1 MSDQH
6 PTPHPLDGKL
16 EPETKDC
23 FDERAALY
31 SIAISL
37 KRIVDVMTGT
47 ETHLGMRDA
56 VAASPTGCRGRTH
69 HERPSRSDH
78 SRAG

>member
-1 MSDQH
+1 VSDQH
-6 PTPHPLDGKL
+6 PTQHPLDGKL

-37 KRIVDVMTGT
+37 KRIADALTGT
-47 ETHLGMRDA
+47 ETHLGIRDA
-56 VAASPTGCRGRTH
+56 VAAISDQMPSPYQ
-69 HERPSRSDH
+69 S
-78 SRAG
+78 